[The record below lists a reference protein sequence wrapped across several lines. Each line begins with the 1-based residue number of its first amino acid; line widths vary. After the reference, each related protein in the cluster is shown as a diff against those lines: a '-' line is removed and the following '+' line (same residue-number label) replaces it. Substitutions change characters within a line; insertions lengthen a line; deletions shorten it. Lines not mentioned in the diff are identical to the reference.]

1 MSIPRIIHYCWFGRQ
16 AIAAERS
23 PLHRLRRRNF
33 PGWEIRRWD
42 ESNFDIN
49 ATTYT
54 RRAASTGKWAFV
66 SDYARF
72 LILYRHGGIYFDTD
86 VEVIRPIDHITAAGA
101 FMGFEKSHTGIGVA
115 SGLGIG
121 APAGHPFYKKS

>member
-1 MSIPRIIHYCWFGRQ
+1 MGKSAAGTKATSTSTPPHIP
-16 AIAAERS
+16 A
-23 PLHRLRRRNF
+23 RRH
-33 PGWEIRRWD
+33 PP
-42 ESNFDIN
+42 
-49 ATTYT
+49 A
-54 RRAASTGKWAFV
+54 KWAFV

-101 FMGFEKSHTGIGVA
+101 SWALKKPHRHRVA

-121 APAGHPFYKKS
+121 APAGHPFYKNHRPLLPLTYLDNEGRPLPGTVVAHVTRLP